1 VRFVSQTSG
10 RLRAARTIG
19 SGGARRSDE
28 GWHWSSQAGVLLEC
42 DTNPSKS
49 PPVRPVPSARQASR
63 RVGPEGATDCLDWYD
78 RRTRVSAPCTV
89 GTRPDTPSARP
100 SPADEITRLLRE
112 SCEGIVSSRDSLLSA
127 VHGELLGMA
136 RAQMRGERNDH
147 TLGATALVHEA
158 YLRLFRALSPDA
170 TVDWADRGAFYAA
183 AATAMRR
190 ILVDHARTR
199 ARDKRGGSNA
209 ASRRVA
215 LDVLEAAR
223 SADPT
228 TLVALDEAIERL
240 ATIDARAAEVV
251 RLRFFAGLE
260 QADIAT
266 LLGCTE
272 RTVKRDWAFARAWLH
287 DALAADDPPPSA

>member
-1 VRFVSQTSG
+1 MGNRSEQHANGPPQADDVTQL
-10 RLRAARTIG
+10 LRA
-19 SGGARRSDE
+19 
-28 GWHWSSQAGVLLEC
+28 
-42 DTNPSKS
+42 
-49 PPVRPVPSARQASR
+49 
-63 RVGPEGATDCLDWYD
+63 
-78 RRTRVSAPCTV
+78 
-89 GTRPDTPSARP
+89 
-100 SPADEITRLLRE
+100 
-112 SCEGIVSSRDSLLSA
+112 SCEGDATSRDALLSA

-190 ILVDHARTR
+190 ILVDHARTK

-228 TLVALDEAIERL
+228 TIIALDEAIEQL
-240 ATIDARAAEVV
+240 SSIDARAAEVV

-287 DALAADDPPPSA
+287 DALAGDAAPPSP